1 MDWPTDFADVL
12 RPGTALATRTSLG
25 IGGVAEWFFEPTEP
39 VLAGRIFAACR
50 ARGVPVRVLGGGYN
64 LLVAD
69 GSIGG
74 AVLSTARLRHE
85 RVLDGRVE
93 VGAGNSFASLVA
105 RAADLTIPGLSG
117 CPGIPGSVGGV
128 VSMNAGGRF
137 GNAGDALLE
146 VEGYD
151 ERGAYFRR
159 AVATGDLGYRH
170 TRFMGGLVTGA
181 TFRREPGL
189 DRAAERRVFAEASSW
204 KRATQP
210 LTAASAG
217 CFFKN
222 PAVAPSAG
230 ARIDRAGL
238 KGARVGGAVVSPV
251 HANFLVNEGHA
262 TCADMLALVELV
274 RARVR
279 ETQGVELELEV
290 AVWR

>member
-1 MDWPTDFADVL
+1 MDWPTDFASAL
-12 RPGTALATRTSLG
+12 RPGTPLSTRTSLG
-25 IGGVAEWFFEPTEP
+25 IGGVAEWFFEPTDP
-39 VLAGRIFAACR
+39 ALAGRIFATCL

-69 GSIGG
+69 GTIEGV
-74 AVLSTARLRHE
+74 VLSTAKLRHE
-85 RVLDGRVE
+85 RVLEDRVE
-93 VGAGNSFASLVA
+93 VGAGNSFASLVS
-105 RAADLTIPGLSG
+105 RAADLWIPKLSG

-137 GNAGDALLE
+137 GSAGDALLE

-151 ERGAYFRR
+151 ERGAFFRR
-159 AVATGDLGYRH
+159 AVAPGDLGYRH
-170 TRFMGGLVTGA
+170 TAFQGGLVTGVS
-181 TFRREPGL
+181 FRRQPGL
-189 DRAAERRVFAEASSW
+189 DRDAEQRRFAEASVW

-222 PAVAPSAG
+222 PGVPPSAG
-230 ARIDRAGL
+230 ARIDQAGL
-238 KGARVGGAVVSPV
+238 KGARVGGAMVSPV
-251 HANFLVNEGHA
+251 HANFLVNEGNA
-262 TCADMLALVELV
+262 TSADMLALVDLV

-279 ETQGVELELEV
+279 ETQQVDLELEV

>member
-1 MDWPTDFADVL
+1 MDWPSAFADAL
-12 RPGTALATRTSLG
+12 RPPTPLATRTSLG
-25 IGGVAEWFFEPTEP
+25 IGGVPDWFFEPADP
-39 VLAGRIFAACR
+39 ALAGAIFAACH

-69 GSIGG
+69 GRVEG
-74 AVLSTARLRHE
+74 AVLSTGKLRHE
-85 RVLDGRVE
+85 RLLDDRIE
-93 VGAGNSFASLVA
+93 VGAGNSFAVLVG
-105 RAADLTIPGLSG
+105 RAAELGIPVISG

-137 GNAGDALLE
+137 GSAGEAVLE
-146 VEGYD
+146 VEGYTK
-151 ERGAYFRR
+151 EGEFFRR
-159 AVATGDLGYRH
+159 PVRPSDLGYRWTSFQAH
-170 TRFMGGLVTGA
+170 LVTGVS
-181 TFRREPGL
+181 FRRDPSL
-189 DRAAERRVFAEASSW
+189 DPAEARRVFAEASAW

-222 PAVAPSAG
+222 PPSAPSAG

-251 HANFLVNEGHA
+251 HANFLVNDGSA
-262 TCADMLALVELV
+262 TCADMLALVEQV

-279 ETQGVELELEV
+279 EAQGVDLELEV